1 MKFVQ
6 KREGICIYI
15 LAADWE
21 QNELN
26 EMIVEIRKVFP
37 KAQLCGETEFFKAAE
52 WSRKLAE
59 EGKTLEYAFL
69 DICMEKMNG
78 LELARQ
84 IKLCH
89 PKVKL
94 IFYTSNKEY
103 AFEAMGLFAKGYLLK
118 PVRAEDIVR
127 TLDAMVHDWRNTLNQ
142 TEPEIRMQ
150 TFGHFECFVNERPLS
165 FEREKARELLAYL
178 VDRHGAAVT
187 TQQIALVLWE
197 DRPYDK
203 KLKNYVATVVKS
215 LKSTLSAAG
224 VEDLLIK
231 TYNHLSID
239 VAKFKCDAY
248 DYEKYDTA
256 ARNAFRGEYMIN
268 YSWAEF
274 TGGRYI
280 QMELEDK
287 K

>member
-1 MKFVQ
+1 M
-6 KREGICIYI
+6 YI
-15 LAADWE
+15 LAADRE
-21 QNELN
+21 QNVLD
-26 EMIVEIRKVFP
+26 EMLDEIGKVFP
-37 KAQLCGETEFFKAAE
+37 KAKLSGKTEFLKAVE

-59 EGKTLEYAFL
+59 EGKILEYAFL
-69 DICMEKMNG
+69 DICMERMNG

-84 IKLCH
+84 IQLCH

-94 IFYTSNKEY
+94 IFCTSNKEY
-103 AFEAMGLFAKGYLLK
+103 AFEAMGLYAKGYLLK
-118 PVRAEDIVR
+118 PVRAEDIVK
-127 TLDAMVHDWRNTLNQ
+127 TLDAMVHDWRNTIHQ

-150 TFGHFECFVNERPLS
+150 TFGHFQCFVNGRPLS

-197 DRPYDK
+197 ERPYDK
-203 KLKNYVATVVKS
+203 TLKNYVATVVKS
-215 LKSTLSAAG
+215 LKSTLSAVG

-231 TYNHLSID
+231 TYNHLAID

-256 ARNAFRGEYMIN
+256 ARNAFRGEYMVN